1 MDGENFR
8 VTDQSAERVARNNDI
23 FRRANEE
30 IHEAAGTLGFDAP
43 IPFLCECTNERCTEV
58 VRLAAA
64 DYAEIRSHPRRFVAA
79 PGHQP
84 EADGHER
91 VLERRDGYQTTE
103 KVGKAGEIAE
113 ELASD

>member
-1 MDGENFR
+1 MNVR
-8 VTDQSAERVARNNDI
+8 VTDESAERVARNNDI

-30 IHEAAGTLGFDAP
+30 IHATAGSLGFDAP

-64 DYAEIRSHPRRFVAA
+64 DYAEIRSHPRRFVVA
-79 PGHQP
+79 PGHQT

-91 VLERRDGYQTTE
+91 VLERRDGYETTE
-103 KVGKAGEIAE
+103 KVGEAGEIAE
-113 ELASD
+113 ELAGD

>member
-1 MDGENFR
+1 

-30 IHEAAGTLGFDAP
+30 ISAAAGNLGFDAP

-58 VRLAAA
+58 VRLKAA
-64 DYAEIRSHPRRFVAA
+64 DYAEIRSHPRYFVIA
-79 PGHQP
+79 PGHQT

-91 VLERRDGYQTTE
+91 VVERADGYETAE
-103 KVGKAGEIAE
+103 KVGEAGEIAE
-113 ELASD
+113 ELAE

>member
-1 MDGENFR
+1 
-8 VTDQSAERVARNNDI
+8 VTDQSAERVARNNVI

-58 VRLAAA
+58 VRITAA
-64 DYAEIRSHPRRFVAA
+64 DYAEIRSHPRHFVTA
-79 PGHQP
+79 PGHQT

-91 VLERRDGYQTTE
+91 VIGRADGYERTE
-103 KVGKAGEIAE
+103 KVGEAGELAE
-113 ELASD
+113 KLAGD